1 MLLLDII
8 KNEKI
13 IMSKKSKA
21 LMTTFLG
28 SDMER
33 VAVIHSAF
41 EDSPRTVAFVEVEK
55 SVSWE
60 RKCEVAYVKTNTIS
74 APWWRNEG
82 VTSIFES
89 ATCRSTSVG
98 DMVLIGT
105 EKFKC
110 ENDGWSKI

>member
-1 MLLLDII
+1 MLLYVKRL
-8 KNEKI
+8 K
-13 IMSKKSKA
+13 MSKKSEA
-21 LMTTFLG
+21 LMATLLG

-60 RKCEVAYVKTNTIS
+60 RKCEVAYVKTNTING
-74 APWWRNEG
+74 PWWRNEG
-82 VTSIFES
+82 IAPMFPE

-105 EKFKC
+105 EKYKC
-110 ENDGWSKI
+110 ENDGWSKV